1 MEGKKMED
9 TQEIRANNEQVLELG
24 IMLGQRR
31 AFGMIAGRCSAA
43 QAECLRKIREQK
55 QYLKFAP
62 NWEEYC
68 VRRLKISSRT
78 ADRMI
83 ALLKKHGPLYFET
96 AALTGIS
103 PAEFARLKHAI
114 QADGIHVGG
123 EVIALIAENA
133 ERAVDAVAQLQAE
146 AAAAVEAEAGEAQDQ
161 DTVTKGARVRELE
174 ARARKLHQSF
184 HQTAKTA
191 DCIERMWLIA
201 TIKRVQALFT
211 RLELEIT

>member
-1 MEGKKMED
+1 M
-9 TQEIRANNEQVLELG
+9 
-24 IMLGQRR
+24 
-31 AFGMIAGRCSAA
+31 
-43 QAECLRKIREQK
+43 
-55 QYLKFAP
+55 
-62 NWEEYC
+62 
-68 VRRLKISSRT
+68 
-78 ADRMI
+78 
-83 ALLKKHGPLYFET
+83 
-96 AALTGIS
+96 
-103 PAEFARLKHAI
+103 AI
-114 QADGIHVGG
+114 QADGIHVGS

-146 AAAAVEAEAGEAQDQ
+146 AAAAVEAEAGEAQD
-161 DTVTKGARVRELE
+161 TVAKGARVREVE

>member
-1 MEGKKMED
+1 MED
-9 TQEIRANNEQVLELG
+9 TQETRTNDEQVLELG

-146 AAAAVEAEAGEAQDQ
+146 AAAAVEAEAGEAQD
-161 DTVTKGARVRELE
+161 TVAKGARVREVE